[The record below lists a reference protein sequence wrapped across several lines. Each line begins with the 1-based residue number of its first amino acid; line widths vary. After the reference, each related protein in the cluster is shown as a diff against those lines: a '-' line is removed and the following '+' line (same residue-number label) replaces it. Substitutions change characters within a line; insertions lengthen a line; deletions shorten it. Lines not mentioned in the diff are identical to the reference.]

1 MAQSNTKRIY
11 NQRTSEL
18 QSIERKTQECRI
30 AFLMKQENGFPDYTK
45 KFILHKVYNLSEKA
59 ADKHVYL
66 ESHTHTG
73 DMDTCM
79 CFSPD
84 LSQNTPLA
92 TFKREFIER
101 YKSISPLQMDCDKQ
115 TRIHLDLLKAQEL
128 EGRIIEKIIQLANT
142 KLEGLNLY
150 EDALKMNL
158 TILQDIKYH
167 LISRIT
173 AKDLNIDLG
182 SKSFLPKFVEQYQT
196 TNLPRKLSFIST
208 FSPNNIKD
216 R

>member
-1 MAQSNTKRIY
+1 
-11 NQRTSEL
+11 
-18 QSIERKTQECRI
+18 
-30 AFLMKQENGFPDYTK
+30 
-45 KFILHKVYNLSEKA
+45 
-59 ADKHVYL
+59 
-66 ESHTHTG
+66 
-73 DMDTCM
+73 
-79 CFSPD
+79 
-84 LSQNTPLA
+84 
-92 TFKREFIER
+92 
-101 YKSISPLQMDCDKQ
+101 MDCDKQ

-196 TNLPRKLSFIST
+196 GNYHS
-208 FSPNNIKD
+208 
-216 R
+216 